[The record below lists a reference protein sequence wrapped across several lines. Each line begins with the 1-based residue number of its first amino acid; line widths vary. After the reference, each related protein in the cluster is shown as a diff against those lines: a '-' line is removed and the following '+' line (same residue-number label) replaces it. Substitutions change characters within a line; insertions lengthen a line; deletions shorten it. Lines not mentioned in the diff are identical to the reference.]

1 MKVLTASFALFALAA
16 PSAFAVFCT
25 LDSGQSDHSHSKAP
39 TKSESHHHGSD
50 HESDSSDSHH
60 GHDSDQDA
68 ESDECCQKLIGSGNV
83 LIVTTATGLAIPTY
97 TDHPAMLSTSPVLV
111 VQLSEARDP
120 GFYSQD
126 SGPPFGRPPSSNP
139 GRAPP
144 VLVA

>member
-1 MKVLTASFALFALAA
+1 MASLALLVLVT
-16 PSAFAVFCT
+16 PSAFAAFCA
-25 LDSGQSDHSHSKAP
+25 LDTGQSDHSHSKAP

-68 ESDECCQKLIGSGNV
+68 ESDECCQQLIGSGNV
-83 LIVTTATGLAIPTY
+83 LIVTTAPGLAIPMY
-97 TDHPAMLSTSPVLV
+97 ADHPAMFSTSPVVIVKLF
-111 VQLSEARDP
+111 EAKDP

-126 SGPPFGRPPSSNP
+126 SGPPIGRPPSSNF

-144 VLVA
+144 VLIA